1 MTIEQVIKQLEELP
15 EEEKTLQLYVCDNE
29 GNNYGIKSI
38 SVYDSE
44 AKHGKTNPLG
54 INYNI

>member
-15 EEEKTLQLYVCDNE
+15 EEEKTLQLYVCDDE
-29 GNNYGIKSI
+29 GNNYCIESI

>member
-1 MTIEQVIKQLEELP
+1 MTIAQVIKQLEELP
-15 EEEKTLQLYVCDNE
+15 EEEKTLQLYACDDE
-29 GNNYGIKSI
+29 GTNSCIESI